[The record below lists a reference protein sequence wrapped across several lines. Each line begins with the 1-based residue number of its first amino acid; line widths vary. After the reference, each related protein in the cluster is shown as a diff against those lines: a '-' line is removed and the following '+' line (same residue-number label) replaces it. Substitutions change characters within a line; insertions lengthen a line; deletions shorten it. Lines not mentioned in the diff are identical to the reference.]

1 MNKKSKT
8 STQQALQ
15 HPMQPIDRRCFV
27 RLTALAALSALATGA
42 HIVNASAAMC
52 PQAEQRARVVL
63 SSKLHTHEEKDMSTK
78 MNPTTGV
85 RLDLFGPTVEFLTSP
100 QEASIDFCV
109 LKGVIP
115 PGVSVPLHSHPDTE
129 DFFVISGKVQALR
142 QGARGYEWIEAK
154 AGDYLHVPSGTRH
167 AWRNVSSE
175 PLVSFIIT
183 TTRLAR
189 FFQEV
194 GRPAAAVPQTETAE
208 GLVHFLA
215 HYGAT
220 SAKYGYWNATPEE
233 NAAVG
238 IRF

>member
-8 STQQALQ
+8 PTQQAPQ
-15 HPMQPIDRRCFV
+15 HTMQPIDRRRFV
-27 RLTALAALSALATGA
+27 RLTALAAVSALATGTDIA
-42 HIVNASAAMC
+42 NASAAMGH
-52 PQAEQRARVVL
+52 QAEQRAQAVL
-63 SSKLHTHEEKDMSTK
+63 SSKMQSHEEKDMSTK

-129 DFFVISGKVQALR
+129 DFYVISGEVQALR
-142 QGARGYEWIEAK
+142 QGAQGYEWIEAK

-175 PLVSFIIT
+175 PLVSFIVT
-183 TTRLAR
+183 TTRLAQ

-194 GRPAAAVPQTETAE
+194 GRPAAAIPQTETAE
-208 GLVHFLA
+208 GLAHFLA
-215 HYGAT
+215 HFGAT